1 MDMGL
6 NEQHVQ
12 GVVLVIKWKKVCY
25 FDIEPILFYSEYS
38 LDKEDGKTCSLVSA
52 VIHGGLSLGAAVS
65 PTLFGGLSEV
75 YSYTTLVNFVI
86 VTMLCMV
93 SYSDCVLDCCDSSTF
108 EFAVI
113 RFVRRSLMH

>member
-25 FDIEPILFYSEYS
+25 FDIEPILFYSEYG

-52 VIHGGLSLGAAVS
+52 VIHGGLSLGRSEERRVGKGCRSRWS
-65 PTLFGGLSEV
+65 P
-75 YSYTTLVNFVI
+75 Y
-86 VTMLCMV
+86 
-93 SYSDCVLDCCDSSTF
+93 
-108 EFAVI
+108 
-113 RFVRRSLMH
+113 H